1 MTVLLA
7 QSLTAE
13 EIKPKGQEG
22 AGKPTFSIYG
32 EGGATLTSYRSMDM
46 TYNPGFSTL
55 ASFHVGAG
63 VNARF
68 FKRNQVSVKDGLLG
82 IQAGVLYTQGG
93 FVSGQQTVKGN
104 YLCIP
109 VCFQLYPVKNLFLET
124 GPEACL
130 NLGLTP
136 EQFIVGDDNLDL
148 RGLRANDLK
157 LAVGAGYI
165 LDTIPLGISVKYL
178 IGTNN
183 FAKNLHW
190 KSNQLR
196 ISVFYRFK

>member
-13 EIKPKGQEG
+13 EIKPKGQGG
-22 AGKPTFSIYG
+22 AGQPTFSIYG
-32 EGGATLTSYRSMDM
+32 EGGATFTSYRSMDLF
-46 TYNPGFSTL
+46 YNPGFSSL
-55 ASFHVGAG
+55 SSFHVGAG
-63 VNARF
+63 VNVRF

-93 FVSGQQTVKGN
+93 FVSGQQTVKGD

-109 VCFQLYPVKNLFLET
+109 VSFQLYPVKNLFLEA

-136 EQFIVGDDNLDL
+136 EQFTVGEDTLDL

-157 LAVGAGYI
+157 LGIGAGFI

-178 IGTNN
+178 MGTSN